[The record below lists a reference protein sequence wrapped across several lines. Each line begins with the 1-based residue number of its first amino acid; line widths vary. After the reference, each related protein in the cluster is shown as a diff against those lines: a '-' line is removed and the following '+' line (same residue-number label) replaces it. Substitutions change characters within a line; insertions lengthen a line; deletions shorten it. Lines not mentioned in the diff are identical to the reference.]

1 MDLIIDFT
9 YKQPVKG
16 ALCNNRTKEI
26 LHFNTFQLISLAF
39 VLQHFSRTPI
49 HLKKAHDLVL
59 PYQNIFSSY
68 NYFLLDKKAMLFF
81 LITDHVFQI
90 NSFKFDSQCLVLFL
104 QTCYFVQKELDHIS
118 PYRDFPISRHLFF
131 AIFLHV
137 ETQGLVTMTELALDV
152 SMRARGSL
160 GKKVNGTVFLGGWGG
175 GGGGREVETMLDTIG
190 CIIHA
195 IP

>member
-59 PYQNIFSSY
+59 PYQKY
-68 NYFLLDKKAMLFF
+68 LLQLQLLF
-81 LITDHVFQI
+81 TRQESHVAL
-90 NSFKFDSQCLVLFL
+90 FDL
-104 QTCYFVQKELDHIS
+104 
-118 PYRDFPISRHLFF
+118 
-131 AIFLHV
+131 
-137 ETQGLVTMTELALDV
+137 
-152 SMRARGSL
+152 
-160 GKKVNGTVFLGGWGG
+160 
-175 GGGGREVETMLDTIG
+175 
-190 CIIHA
+190 
-195 IP
+195 